1 MRGTIVV
8 ITMTDCPPRLRGDLS
23 KWLQEV
29 NTGVYV
35 GNVNP
40 RVREAIWK
48 RVCEN
53 LKNGRATMV
62 FSANNEQRMD
72 FRVHNTAWKPVDYE
86 GIQLIR
92 RPLPASSAAEET
104 LKPGFSKAAKRQM
117 ADRKRRASERRDSS
131 FVILDLE
138 TTGLSPEQ
146 DKILEFGAIRVRG
159 NQKAGTFS
167 RLVSQEKGIPQTVTA
182 LTGIDGPLVERE
194 GQPLE
199 QVLPEFLRFL
209 GEDTIVGYNLAFDM
223 RFLQEA
229 CRACGT
235 RPPTNRCV
243 DVLSAA
249 RRKVFDVPDFKL
261 TTLATRF
268 SLDVAAPHRALA
280 DCEILFRLYEK
291 LNENEAFP

>member
-1 MRGTIVV
+1 
-8 ITMTDCPPRLRGDLS
+8 MTDCPPRLRGDLS

-40 RVREAIWK
+40 RVREAIWQ

-72 FRVHNTAWKPVDYE
+72 FRVHNTSWKPVDYE
-86 GIQLIR
+86 GVQLIR
-92 RPLPASSAAEET
+92 RPLPSSSAAEET

-117 ADRKRRASERRDSS
+117 ADRKRRASEKQDRS
-131 FVILDLE
+131 FVIVDLE
-138 TTGLSPEQ
+138 TTGLSPGQ
-146 DKILEFGAIRVRG
+146 DKILEFGAIRVRE

-167 RLVSQEKGIPQTVTA
+167 RLVSQERGVPQTVLT
-182 LTGIDGPLVERE
+182 LTGIDSALVERE

-199 QVLPEFLRFL
+199 EVLPEFLQFL
-209 GEDTIVGYNLAFDM
+209 GEDTIVGYNLPFDM

-229 CRACGT
+229 CRACGM
-235 RPPTNRCV
+235 RPPANRCV
-243 DVLSAA
+243 DLLSAA

-261 TTLATRF
+261 TTLAARF
-268 SLDVAAPHRALA
+268 SLDVSAPHRALG
-280 DCEILFRLYEK
+280 DCEILFSLYEK
-291 LNENEAFP
+291 LKENEAFA

>member
-1 MRGTIVV
+1 
-8 ITMTDCPPRLRGDLS
+8 MTDCPPKLRGDLS

-35 GNVNP
+35 GNVNS
-40 RVREAIWK
+40 RVREAIWE

-72 FRVHNTAWKPVDYE
+72 FRVHNTSWKPVDYE

-92 RPLPASSAAEET
+92 RPLPSSSVVEET
-104 LKPGFSKAAKRQM
+104 LKPGFSKVAKRQM
-117 ADRKRRASERRDSS
+117 ADRKRRASEKGDRS
-131 FVILDLE
+131 FVIIDLE
-138 TTGLSPEQ
+138 TTGLSPVK

-159 NQKAGTFS
+159 NQKIDTFS
-167 RLVSQEKGIPQTVTA
+167 RLIRQEKGVPQTITA
-182 LTGIDGPLVERE
+182 LTGIDNALVERE

-199 QVLPEFLRFL
+199 EVLADFLEFV
-209 GEDTIVGYNLAFDM
+209 GENLIVGYNLTFDM

-229 CRACGT
+229 CRICEIH
-235 RPPTNRCV
+235 PPTNHCV
-243 DVLSAA
+243 DLLNLA
-249 RRKVFDVPDFKL
+249 RKKVFDVPDFKL

-268 SLDVAAPHRALA
+268 SLDVSASHRALN
-280 DCEILFRLYEK
+280 DCQILFSLYEK
-291 LNENEAFP
+291 LNENESFT

>member
-1 MRGTIVV
+1 
-8 ITMTDCPPRLRGDLS
+8 MTDCPPRLRGDLS

-35 GNVNP
+35 GNVNS
-40 RVREAIWK
+40 RVREAIWQ

-72 FRVHNTAWKPVDYE
+72 FRVHNTSWKPVDYE

-92 RPLPASSAAEET
+92 RPLPVSSVVEDT
-104 LKPGFSKAAKRQM
+104 LKPGFSKAAKRQL
-117 ADRKRRASERRDSS
+117 ANRRSQVSKKRDQS
-131 FVILDLE
+131 FVIIDLE
-138 TTGLSPEQ
+138 TTGLTPVQ
-146 DKILEFGAIRVRG
+146 DKILEFGAIRVRK
-159 NQKAGTFS
+159 NQKADTFS

-182 LTGIDGPLVERE
+182 LTGIDNALVEQE
-194 GQPLE
+194 GQPLDA
-199 QVLPEFLRFL
+199 VLPEFLQFV

-229 CRACGT
+229 CRACGIH
-235 RPPTNRCV
+235 PPTNRCV
-243 DVLSAA
+243 DLLSAA

-268 SLDVAAPHRALA
+268 SLDVSAPHRALG
-280 DCEILFRLYEK
+280 DCHILFSLYEK
-291 LNENEAFP
+291 LNESEPFT